1 MDLVLYLEKRSKLFL
16 AALSVASAAL
26 AYTIGLAIGPGFFT
40 PTLYIPSLIIA
51 SWFIGP
57 RAGIVLSVINTAAL
71 SFHDALSV
79 PGYAASASTYWNIA
93 AMLGLFLI
101 ISYNISA
108 LRNTRASEQNM
119 TKTDSLT
126 GVANRRAFYDLAGIE
141 IHRSRRY
148 NHPFTVA
155 YVDIDNFKIIN
166 YRYGHSAGDSLLN
179 VVAQEMKSHVRDV
192 DLVSRFGGDEFAILL
207 PETGAEPSQL
217 VFSRLRY
224 ELLDLMKKND
234 WPVTFSFGVATF
246 LNAPESVEEIIKK
259 ASVLMYSAKN
269 HGANTIDQEV
279 ISKTQDANNN

>member
-1 MDLVLYLEKRSKLFL
+1 MGLVLYLEKRSRPFL
-16 AALSVASAAL
+16 AVLSVASAAL
-26 AYTIGLAIGPGFFT
+26 AYVIGLIIGPGFFV
-40 PTLYIPSLIIA
+40 PTLYVPSLVIA
-51 SWFIGP
+51 AWFISP
-57 RAGIVLSVINTAAL
+57 RAGIFLSIINTAAL
-71 SFHDALSV
+71 SVQDALSV
-79 PGYAASASTYWNIA
+79 PGNLNSAAAYWNLA
-93 AMLGLFLI
+93 ARLGLFLVI
-101 ISYNISA
+101 AYTISA
-108 LRNTRASEQNM
+108 LRNTRTHEQNL

-126 GVANRRAFYDLAGIE
+126 GVANRRAFYDMAGIE

-148 NHPFTVA
+148 NHPFTIA

-166 YRYGHSAGDSLLN
+166 YRYGHSTGDSLLN
-179 VVAQEMKSHVRDV
+179 VVAQEIKSHVRDV
-192 DLVSRFGGDEFAILL
+192 DLVSRLGGDEFAILL

-246 LNAPESVEEIIKK
+246 LNPPESVEEIIKK

-279 ISKTQDANNN
+279 VAKTQDANNY